1 VTHHGAALARE
12 GGEALMEAV
21 ASGDL
26 DAIPER
32 LRLLCHYALK
42 LTESPWKMTEADA
55 QTLRGGGFSD
65 RDIVDANQV
74 VAYYNYV
81 NRVAE
86 GLGVDLEEYWPVE
99 ARRHRTYGMRSF
111 RASAPGE

>member
-1 VTHHGAALARE
+1 VTHHAAALSRE
-12 GGEALMEAV
+12 GGAAWVEAV

-26 DAIPER
+26 DAFPGR
-32 LRLLCHYALK
+32 LRVLCRYALK
-42 LTESPWKMTEADA
+42 LTVTPWAMTQGDVQA
-55 QTLRGGGFSD
+55 LRAVGLTD

-86 GLGVDLEEYWPVE
+86 GLGVELEDYWPGE
-99 ARRHRTYGMRSF
+99 ARRPRRYRVREDPT
-111 RASAPGE
+111 